1 MVFGRKKE
9 ERQPTQRE
17 MIEAEQD
24 SRFELSEGLPQG
36 PPVDMIA
43 FDFQVLDDEKI
54 LALFDPD
61 PKNKELYCPFL
72 RGIMPLLSRVMFVTN
87 ISKGQAELLK
97 DAIDFEL
104 TRLKYRCNE
113 QWQKDLVR
121 SLKIYLFTR
130 INDSVNGWKL
140 NTLTERRRIIR
151 LRHEHEQGKRW
162 YQR

>member
-1 MVFGRKKE
+1 MGLFRKKDE
-9 ERQPTQRE
+9 SPPTHRE
-17 MIEAEQD
+17 MVDDEQD
-24 SRFELSEGLPQG
+24 AKFELSEGLPSG

-54 LALFDPD
+54 LSLFE
-61 PKNKELYCPFL
+61 PKSKMYRPWLM
-72 RGIMPLLSRVMFVTN
+72 GIMPLVSRVNFVTN
-87 ISKGQAELLK
+87 ISKGQADQLRDE
-97 DAIDFEL
+97 IDYEL
-104 TRLKYRCNE
+104 TRLKFRCKKQDE
-113 QWQKDLVR
+113 KDLVR

-151 LRHEHEQGKRW
+151 LRREQEQKKRW